1 MSTKF
6 KHEKSVENIFKDN
19 FEEAAREKGYI
30 YTSASLDGQDRLVG
44 ADYLFTNHASFSI
57 VEFKYREGDLLSEV
71 KKEKRLQLCKALHE
85 NTKIRPLH
93 NKCHFAAWSDNKEEI
108 TIEANIYYNE
118 VCNKE
123 FWGDSFSHI
132 ESPTINTRQS
142 ENDFIDSF
150 LVGKEGAS
158 FKVFNEYM
166 QWLLNLGDETNT
178 NGYLELLVSNPF
190 NRRAAGVPFTSVEMM
205 QKWVADNAKKLAQAN
220 TRRNGRSGPGG
231 SGGRFG

>member
-44 ADYLFTNHASFSI
+44 ADYLFTTHASFSI

-85 NTKIRPLH
+85 NAKIRPSH
-93 NKCHFAAWSDNKEEI
+93 NKCHYAAWSNNTKEI
-108 TIEANIYYNE
+108 RIEANIYYNE
-118 VCNKE
+118 VCNRE
-123 FWGDSFSHI
+123 FWGDSFRYI
-132 ESPTINTRQS
+132 ESATVDTRQS

-150 LVGKEGAS
+150 LEGKEGAS
-158 FKVFNEYM
+158 FSAFNEYM
-166 QWLLNLGDETNT
+166 EWLLNLGDETNT
-178 NGYLELLVSNPF
+178 NGYLELLISNPF
-190 NRRAAGVPFTSVEMM
+190 NRRAAGVPFTSVKNM
-205 QKWVADNAKKLAQAN
+205 QKWVSENAKKLAQKN
-220 TRRNGRSGPGG
+220 TYRRERGGPGG
-231 SGGRFG
+231 SGGRFS